1 MSVECFEIFLWKRGR
16 KIVVEVGKMEMME
29 PSIIFD
35 GLILVS
41 RFVSPGFFLFAIA
54 S

>member
-1 MSVECFEIFLWKRGR
+1 MSVECFVILLWKRGR
-16 KIVVEVGKMEMME
+16 KRVVDVGEMEMME
-29 PSIIFD
+29 PFVTFD